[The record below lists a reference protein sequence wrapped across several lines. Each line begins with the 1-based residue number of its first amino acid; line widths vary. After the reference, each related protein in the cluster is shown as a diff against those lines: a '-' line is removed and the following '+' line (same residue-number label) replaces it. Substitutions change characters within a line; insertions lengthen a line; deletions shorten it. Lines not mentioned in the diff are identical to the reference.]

1 MYFLHTIS
9 LKCLYINQGDLGMSI
24 PLKSGKK
31 YPLVWPCRVVYD
43 TNAFGLWSELIK
55 YNIFS
60 MQVWQLE
67 WTGTVNQ
74 ITKDYQCPAQII
86 SSLKLSPLIFT
97 NQDNLPLCT
106 SSGLILHCVS
116 LISVHSFRRNCPH
129 EKYGQ
134 TDRVVSTYPKKLCLQ
149 GYKYII

>member
-9 LKCLYINQGDLGMSI
+9 LKCLYINQGDLEISI

-43 TNAFGLWSELIK
+43 THAFGLWSELIK

-67 WTGTVNQ
+67 CPGTVNQ

-86 SSLKLSPLIFT
+86 ISLKLSEIWFSIDIFKPGQPSFMHIFRSYT
-97 NQDNLPLCT
+97 TLCF
-106 SSGLILHCVS
+106 INICPFVQEKLHS
-116 LISVHSFRRNCPH
+116 REIWA
-129 EKYGQ
+129 
-134 TDRVVSTYPKKLCLQ
+134 DRQ
-149 GYKYII
+149 GGFYIP